1 MFAPTKIRQNR
12 VPRMLSL
19 CAALVLQFSA
29 PLLAQEYRPSKP
41 VRIIMSNAVGSPHD
55 ITLRGA
61 AQVFGQT
68 FGQPFIVDNRPAGR
82 GVIATTACIKSDP
95 DGHTICLNS
104 FINISLN
111 PFLYPDTPYDVPRD
125 LVPVIRLGTIVSALS
140 VGANVPVN
148 SVRELFE
155 LARQKPGS
163 VTFAHFGVGSV
174 NNLIMEWA
182 KRERGVQFYAVP
194 YKVSVQSLN
203 ALLAGETQVALYA
216 VAVMVPHVKQG
227 RAKALAVMGDKR
239 HVLMPAVPTLR
250 EAGIELDLNNWTGI
264 FMPAKTRREI
274 VLRLNQEFGKLLAD
288 PSFREKIMLPSGL
301 EPDEPNSPEAFA
313 AFIKRDRDMYEKLI
327 KSTGLKGD

>member
-1 MFAPTKIRQNR
+1 MRAIKKARKTG
-12 VPRMLSL
+12 VPRLFAF
-19 CAALVLQFSA
+19 CAFLVLQMPA
-29 PLLAQEYRPSKP
+29 PLVAQEYRPSKP

-61 AQVFGQT
+61 ALVFSQT

-82 GVIATTACIKSDP
+82 GVIATTACIQSAP
-95 DGHTICLNS
+95 DGHTLCLNS

-111 PFLYPDTPYDVPRD
+111 PFLYADTPYDVPRD
-125 LVPVIRLGTIVSALS
+125 LVPVIRLGAIISALL
-140 VGANVPVN
+140 VGPNVPVN

-155 LARQKPGS
+155 FARHKPGS

-227 RAKALAVMGDKR
+227 RAKALAVMGEKR

-250 EAGIELDLNNWTGI
+250 EAGIELDLDNWTGI
-264 FMPAKTRREI
+264 FMPAGTRREI
-274 VLRLNQEFGKLLAD
+274 VQRLNQEFGKLIAD
-288 PSFREKIMLPSGL
+288 AAFREKIMLPSGL
-301 EPDEPNSPEAFA
+301 EPDEPNTPEAFA